1 MGPQVII
8 VIIFLLYLVFGVFT
22 MIFSMTIKNS
32 EYATLKQS
40 KEFLPLLYHGHG
52 VFFPIALI
60 IICWG
65 TAIYWLAINIVTQIA
80 PNSTFLARFM

>member
-8 VIIFLLYLVFGVFT
+8 VIIFLIYLVFGVFT
-22 MIFSMTIKNS
+22 MVFSSTVNNS
-32 EYATLKQS
+32 DYETLKKS
-40 KEFLPLLYHGHG
+40 HEFLPILYRGHG
-52 VFFPIALI
+52 IFFPVALI

-65 TAIYWLAINIVTQIA
+65 SAIYWLAINIVTQLT